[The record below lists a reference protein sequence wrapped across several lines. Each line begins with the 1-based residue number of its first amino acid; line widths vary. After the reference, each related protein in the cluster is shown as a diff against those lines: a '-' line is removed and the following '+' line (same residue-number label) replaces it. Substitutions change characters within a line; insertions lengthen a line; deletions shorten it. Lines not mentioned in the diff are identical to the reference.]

1 MRETYNYLFQYLEA
15 EGIVLDKNEFLYQMQ
30 SHPNYPSTLSVA
42 DTLTFFNVA
51 NGLLPIG
58 FEQLGQLP
66 NHFVALL
73 EKINDKPTLY
83 LLHFKIKHYYGS
95 SNFWTGFC
103 FV

>member
-1 MRETYNYLFQYLEA
+1 MRETYNYLFQYLGA
-15 EGIVLDKNEFLYQMQ
+15 EGIALDKNEFLYQMQ

-51 NGLLPIG
+51 NAALMLYFAELERLPSR
-58 FEQLGQLP
+58 
-66 NHFVALL
+66 FVVLL
-73 EKINDKPTLY
+73 EEINDKPTLY